1 MKKIILK
8 QFILFLNK
16 TSIMV
21 GGQAVMNGV
30 MMRVPGFYA
39 TAVRDPNSNII
50 VDRCE
55 HKSFVELYHLN
66 SIPIVRGF
74 LHLVDSMKIGFKTL
88 EWSAEIS
95 EEDTSS
101 NAIINFLMTIFSIC
115 FAISIF
121 MGIPYFIT
129 QFSINKYSAL
139 SNNEFFF
146 NGFAGLLRI
155 VVFLLYLYLISKLKE
170 VQNLFQYHGAEHKV
184 VYNFESGKSLSTNN
198 AKRFSTKHPRCG
210 TSFVFILM
218 LVTIFTYAITDSFAS
233 YLQLISFNIFSRILF
248 HLALLPIVAGI
259 GYEVLKFLAK
269 RQDNIVFS
277 FLSKPGLLLQNITTS
292 EPNYDQLE
300 VSIAA
305 LKAAFGDDIKKF
317 EGQQFNADAIG

>member
-66 SIPIVRGF
+66 SIPIARGF